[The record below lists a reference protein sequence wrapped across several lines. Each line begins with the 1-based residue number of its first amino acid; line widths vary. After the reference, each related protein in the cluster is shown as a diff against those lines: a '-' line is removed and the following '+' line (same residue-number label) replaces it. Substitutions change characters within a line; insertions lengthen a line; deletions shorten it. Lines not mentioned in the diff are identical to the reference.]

1 MAQQTAVEWL
11 FDTLAEKGYFKK
23 LPVTEFKQAK
33 AMEKKQIMDAFKF
46 GELPPPFVNLNAEE
60 YYNETYGQIRPAPED
75 LQ

>member
-1 MAQQTAVEWL
+1 MAQQTAVEWFWIHLEDDISKKYFDL
-11 FDTLAEKGYFKK
+11 FE
-23 LPVTEFKQAK
+23 QAK
-33 AMEKKQIMDAFKF
+33 AMEKEQIIDAFKF

>member
-1 MAQQTAVEWL
+1 MAQQTAVEWFWIHLEDDISKKYFDL
-11 FDTLAEKGYFKK
+11 FE
-23 LPVTEFKQAK
+23 QAK